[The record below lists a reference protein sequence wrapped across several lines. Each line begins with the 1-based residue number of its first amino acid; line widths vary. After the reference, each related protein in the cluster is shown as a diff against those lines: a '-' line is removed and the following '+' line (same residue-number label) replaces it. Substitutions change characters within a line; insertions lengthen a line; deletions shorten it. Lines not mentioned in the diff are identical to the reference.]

1 LNRSSNFVS
10 FFHCPSRRLAHLL
23 PSLFFLFCAAVYS
36 QTSWVATGP
45 PGGDARVLSSV
56 PGQPS
61 HLYLGTTA
69 SWIYESLDG
78 GANWRRLAKLD
89 GNDDLVLDHIVVDA
103 ADPNTIYVAGWRR
116 ADGGLWIS
124 HDAGKTWEENADL
137 RGQSI
142 RSFLQAPSNPKIL
155 FAGTLS
161 GVFRSN
167 DSGATWEQI
176 SEKGSREI
184 HEVESLAVDPA
195 DPDVVYAGTW
205 HLPWKTT
212 DGGKTWHNIKQGI
225 IDDSDVFSIIVD
237 PDKPRTV
244 FLSACSGIYKSET
257 AGVRFRKIQGIPSTA
272 RRTRV
277 LKQDPA
283 DHKIVYAGT
292 TEGLY
297 KTVDGGR
304 TFSRMTSSDLIVN
317 DVFIDPNDSNHVL
330 LATDRGGVLVS
341 TDAAKT
347 FTASNEGFSQRKVA
361 ALLVDRN
368 NPSHLYAGVLNDK
381 GFGGVFT
388 STDQGKSWE
397 QIATGLDGR
406 DVFALSQT
414 KDGTVI
420 AGTGHGIYLLDPPA
434 NAEPAATP
442 ASSTL
447 VWEPRNLI
455 ANTIMKVTTETVRRT
470 KVNVEKQVKAP
481 QVQLDSRVNALD
493 VSDDIWIAASSLG
506 LLTSRDQGASWQ
518 GGPVLGLGEYI
529 SVASRGQVMAAARA
543 DGVVVSRDGGS
554 SWWPVGLPTMITRI
568 HRILF
573 DPTGTLWLAAREG
586 VFFSKDDGKTWM
598 WIGRLPFRDID
609 DVTYDAAQHRVL
621 VSSRG
626 SDQVF
631 SIEPKSMTWKLWH
644 SGYRMELIRVAGDRL
659 IAASLDDGVLLGPS
673 ATIEAKE

>member
-1 LNRSSNFVS
+1 LNRSSNFVAA
-10 FFHCPSRRLAHLL
+10 FCRRRCGLALAVASLL
-23 PSLFFLFCAAVYS
+23 SCCCTALSS
-36 QTSWVATGP
+36 QNSWIATGP
-45 PGGDARVLSSV
+45 PGGDARVISSV

-69 SWIYESLDG
+69 SWIYESLDA
-78 GANWRRLAKLD
+78 GANWHRLAKLD
-89 GNDDLVLDHIVVDA
+89 GDDDLVLDHIVVDA
-103 ADPNTIYVAGWRR
+103 ADPKTIYVAGWRR

-124 HDAGKTWEENADL
+124 HDSGKSWNEAEGL
-137 RGQSI
+137 HGQSI
-142 RSFLQAPSNPKIL
+142 RSFLQAPSDPKIL

-167 DSGATWEQI
+167 DAGGTWTQI

-225 IDDSDVFSIIVD
+225 IDDSDVFSIILD
-237 PDKPRTV
+237 SDKPKTV
-244 FLSACSGIYKSET
+244 FLSACSGIYKSES
-257 AGVRFRKIQGIPSTA
+257 AGTKFRKIQGIPSTA

-277 LKQDPA
+277 LKQDPV
-283 DHKIVYAGT
+283 DHKVVYAGT

-297 KTVDGGR
+297 KTTDGGR
-304 TFSRMTSSDLIVN
+304 TFSRMTNSDVIVN
-317 DVFIDPNDSNHVL
+317 DVFIDPNDPNRVL
-330 LATDRGGVLVS
+330 LATDRGGVMVS
-341 TDAAKT
+341 ADAAKT
-347 FTASNEGFSQRKVA
+347 FTAANEGFSQRKVA

-368 NPSHLYAGVLNDK
+368 DPSHLYAGVLNDK
-381 GFGGVFT
+381 NFGGVFT
-388 STDQGKSWE
+388 SEDQGKSW
-397 QIATGLDGR
+397 QQLAAGLDGR

-420 AGTGHGIYLLDPPA
+420 AGTGHGIFLLDPPP
-434 NAEPAATP
+434 NADPATSP
-442 ASSTL
+442 ASSALT
-447 VWEPRNLI
+447 WEPRNLI
-455 ANTIMKVTTETVRRT
+455 ANTVMKVTTQTVRNT

-481 QVQLDSRVNALD
+481 QIQLDSRVNALD
-493 VSDDIWIAASSLG
+493 VSGDVWLAASTLG

-518 GGPVLGLGEYI
+518 GGPVLGMGEYI
-529 SVASRGQVMAAARA
+529 SVASRAEVMAAARVN
-543 DGVVVSRDGGS
+543 GVVVSHDGGD
-554 SWWPVGLPTMITRI
+554 SWWPIGLPTMITRVR
-568 HRILF
+568 RILF
-573 DPTGTLWLAAREG
+573 DSTGTLWLAAREG
-586 VFFSKDDGKTWM
+586 VFFSKDDGKTWL

-609 DVTYDAAQHRVL
+609 DVSYDAAQHRVL

-626 SDQVF
+626 SDQIF

-659 IAASLDDGVLLGPS
+659 VAASLDDGVLLGPV
-673 ATIEAKE
+673 ATVEANQ